1 MKKKITCKTG
11 LKKNVISNAV
21 FEREIKL
28 CKNLN
33 KESEGKGCGWGRCK
47 DCGVI
52 PLLYK
57 FHKGVLIEDEKEIK
71 DIKREI
77 LK

>member
-1 MKKKITCKTG
+1 MGNKITCKTG
-11 LKKNVISNAV
+11 LKKNVIKKSV
-21 FEREIKL
+21 FDREILL
-28 CKNLN
+28 CKELSKKN
-33 KESEGKGCGWGRCK
+33 GKCGWGKCK

-57 FHKGVLIEDEKEIK
+57 LHKGEVIEDKEKVKKLK
-71 DIKREI
+71 DEI